1 MYSITST
8 IYVCKSYTHST
19 HIGIHVH
26 SILCATFF
34 IICFVLVSVGSSGFQ
49 TTTGFITQHRN
60 PAQVPGQCFSKNS
73 VSIVFLKNALM
84 EV

>member
-8 IYVCKSYTHST
+8 VYVCKSYTHST
-19 HIGIHVH
+19 HRHN